1 MGRRGMIRGMICL
14 DELFLISIRG
24 LGPERTLQ
32 LRKFLCTPSFDFPAQ
47 GGSTLASM
55 TGLERH
61 RWLIKALGMP
71 ARGPKL
77 NLKWPRAEAISR
89 QAAELD
95 DLGVRL
101 IWRGEEGY
109 PARLERGLGAE
120 APAWIFILGD
130 EARLS
135 FPQVAIVGSRKS
147 DPEFNDAAMRLA
159 KALSDRGLVVTSGMA
174 RGADSAAHD
183 GAADGCAGTIG
194 LPARGLVRVVR
205 QSEPG
210 LLAMA
215 TLVGLG
221 LPEENFNAGL
231 AIRRNHAVAALA
243 SAVVLVQS
251 GVRGGSFYAVK
262 WALRAGRPVWTFDAG
277 PGTPDGNANLLDAK
291 LARPL
296 AMDAGAG
303 EWADTIA
310 ARIQEAAASA
320 ASAARAE
327 QDSVEQL
334 DLLG

>member
-1 MGRRGMIRGMICL
+1 MICL

-24 LGPERTLQ
+24 LGTERAIQ
-32 LRKFLCTPSFDFPAQ
+32 LRKYLCTPSFDFPAQ
-47 GGSTLASM
+47 GGSTLSSM

-61 RWLIKALGMP
+61 RWLMKALGVP

-77 NLKWPRAEAISR
+77 SVKWPRAEAIGR

-101 IWRGEEGY
+101 VWRGEPGY
-109 PARLERGLGAE
+109 PARLERSLGAE
-120 APAWIFILGD
+120 APAWILILGD
-130 EARLS
+130 EARLN

-147 DPEFNDAAMRLA
+147 DPQFNDAAMRLA
-159 KALSDRGLVVTSGMA
+159 NALSDRGIVVTSGMA

-183 GAADGCAGTIG
+183 GAADGRAGTIG
-194 LPARGLVRVVR
+194 MPARGLARVAR

-277 PGTPDGNANLLDAK
+277 PSTPDGNANLLDSK

-296 AMDAGAG
+296 AMDIGAG
-303 EWADTIA
+303 EWAETIA
-310 ARIQEAAASA
+310 TRIEEAADSSA
-320 ASAARAE
+320 HAE
-327 QDSVEQL
+327 EDSVEQL
-334 DLLG
+334 DLLI